1 MTQSLFLHPESGIMR
16 TKKRKQSAGQPGSS
30 NETTTGVT
38 ASDQYTS
45 TSKDR
50 DKHRYVEDIILV
62 KSITA
67 VGGRGAGLKSA
78 SV

>member
-1 MTQSLFLHPESGIMR
+1 MAQSPESGVMR

-30 NETTTGVT
+30 NELLPLTTTGVT

-45 TSKDR
+45 ISKDR
-50 DKHRYVEDIILV
+50 DKHRYAEDIIQV

-67 VGGRGAGLKSA
+67 VGGRGVGLKSA